1 MPEADSTDEYE
12 TYEPSEVSTEPDADP
27 IIQCKRCQKS
37 NNSSEELAQALM
49 QIRNLREEKE
59 NLTRQNQL
67 LSESLSVTNNEQ
79 ILVDKAF
86 KRGPQ
91 RNRDLLL
98 ENQRLKASLSFAQE
112 ANERLRNAADNFQ
125 LAMDNK
131 EFLGPQATDDQLSYM
146 YKTLLQRVKAWTQ
159 NISKSRNFNFDHIT
173 PDMLSKLRRVAPRCV
188 EVSDYQE
195 FLDTE
200 RRVRMFARGWIWLVM
215 YNTLFPATHSVDNLE
230 PVYDQWLDKGISRA
244 VYLLEKRLYFAGEKV
259 CPKHLIR

>member
-1 MPEADSTDEYE
+1 MPEADSIDEYE

-37 NNSSEELAQALM
+37 NNSSEGLAQALM

-59 NLTRQNQL
+59 NLTQQNQL
-67 LSESLSVTNNEQ
+67 LGESLSVTNNEQ

-91 RNRDLLL
+91 RNRELLL

-112 ANERLRNAADNFQ
+112 VNERLRNAADNFQ
-125 LAMDNK
+125 LAMGNK
-131 EFLGPQATDDQLSYM
+131 EFLGPQATDDQLSPM

-173 PDMLSKLRRVAPRCV
+173 PDMLSKPRRVAPRCV

-195 FLDTE
+195 VLDTE
-200 RRVRMFARGWIWLVM
+200 RRVRMFARSWI
-215 YNTLFPATHSVDNLE
+215 
-230 PVYDQWLDKGISRA
+230 
-244 VYLLEKRLYFAGEKV
+244 
-259 CPKHLIR
+259 